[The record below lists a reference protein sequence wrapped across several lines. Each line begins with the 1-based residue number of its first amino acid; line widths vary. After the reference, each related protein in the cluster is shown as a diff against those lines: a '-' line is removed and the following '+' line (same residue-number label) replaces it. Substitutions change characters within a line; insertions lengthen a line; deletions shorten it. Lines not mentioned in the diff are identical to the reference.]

1 MGVYSVDRIVGDVA
15 VLVGEDTSLS
25 VAMSLLPTGVKEGS
39 VLRVED
45 GSYVLDSVEEEARRQ
60 RILSLQ
66 NKVRRKNLV

>member
-45 GSYVLDSVEEEARRQ
+45 GSYVLDSVEEEARR
-60 RILSLQ
+60 
-66 NKVRRKNLV
+66 